1 MSSGLLVFK
10 YPFKSENLE
19 IFIPSISL
27 IISPTFIPAENAPDS
42 LSMPLIKNPSVSST
56 SNSLALKLFKE
67 VPVTPRN
74 PYWTLPYSKISSIT
88 FFAILLGTANE

>member
-42 LSMPLIKNPSVSST
+42 LSMPLIKNP
-56 SNSLALKLFKE
+56 
-67 VPVTPRN
+67 
-74 PYWTLPYSKISSIT
+74 
-88 FFAILLGTANE
+88 